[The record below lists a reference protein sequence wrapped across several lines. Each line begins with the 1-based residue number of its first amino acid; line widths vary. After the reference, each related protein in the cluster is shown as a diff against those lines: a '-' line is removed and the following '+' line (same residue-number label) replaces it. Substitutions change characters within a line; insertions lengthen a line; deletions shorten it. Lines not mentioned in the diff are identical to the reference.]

1 MKSKKSMW
9 LAVGLSIVIVVVVL
23 AKAGIF
29 GATAKSHGSDDQT
42 VPVKSVVAERRNAAS
57 YINSI
62 ATVQAL
68 NTVLVRARVDGE
80 ISRVPFKE
88 GENVKHGDILVELD
102 RRPFEVQLRAALA
115 QKEKDQAQFANTKR
129 DLERYEFLVKSNSLA
144 SQTLDATRAQL
155 DQLQATL
162 NADQAQIDSAQLQL
176 NYATIRSPIDGRLGA
191 RLVDAG
197 NLVHATDTNGL
208 VLVTQIQPVF
218 VTFSLPQNILPVLRE
233 QQGQQA
239 LRVQALSQD
248 GSEVLDNG
256 ELTLIDSQVDAVT
269 GTIHCKAMFKNT
281 QKKLWPGA
289 FVAVRVMFHD
299 LPNVVVIPT
308 TAIQAGT
315 QQHSF
320 VYVVSKENVA
330 KSTPVEI
337 GAVSGD
343 DTVILSGLSG
353 GERVVVEGQFQL
365 DDGVKVEEKDA
376 KLSALPKSTE
386 SH

>member
-23 AKAGIF
+23 TKAGIF
-29 GATAKSHGSDDQT
+29 GATAKTHGSDDET

-57 YINSI
+57 YLNSI

-88 GENVKHGDILVELD
+88 GENVKRGAVLVELD

-144 SQTLDATRAQL
+144 SQTLE
-155 DQLQATL
+155 ATL

-197 NLVHATDTNGL
+197 NLVHATDTNG
-208 VLVTQIQPVF
+208 
-218 VTFSLPQNILPVLRE
+218 
-233 QQGQQA
+233 
-239 LRVQALSQD
+239 
-248 GSEVLDNG
+248 
-256 ELTLIDSQVDAVT
+256 
-269 GTIHCKAMFKNT
+269 
-281 QKKLWPGA
+281 
-289 FVAVRVMFHD
+289 
-299 LPNVVVIPT
+299 
-308 TAIQAGT
+308 
-315 QQHSF
+315 
-320 VYVVSKENVA
+320 
-330 KSTPVEI
+330 
-337 GAVSGD
+337 
-343 DTVILSGLSG
+343 
-353 GERVVVEGQFQL
+353 
-365 DDGVKVEEKDA
+365 
-376 KLSALPKSTE
+376 
-386 SH
+386 

>member
-23 AKAGIF
+23 TKAGIF
-29 GATAKSHGSDDQT
+29 GATAKTHGSDDET

-57 YINSI
+57 YLNSI

-88 GENVKHGDILVELD
+88 GENVKRGAVLVELD

-115 QKEKDQAQFANTKR
+115 QKEKDKAQFANTKR

-144 SQTLDATRAQL
+144 SQTLYATRAQL
-155 DQLQATL
+155 NQLQATL

-208 VLVTQIQPVF
+208 VTVTQIQPVF
-218 VTFSLPQNILPVLRE
+218 VTFSLP
-233 QQGQQA
+233 
-239 LRVQALSQD
+239 
-248 GSEVLDNG
+248 
-256 ELTLIDSQVDAVT
+256 
-269 GTIHCKAMFKNT
+269 
-281 QKKLWPGA
+281 
-289 FVAVRVMFHD
+289 
-299 LPNVVVIPT
+299 
-308 TAIQAGT
+308 
-315 QQHSF
+315 
-320 VYVVSKENVA
+320 
-330 KSTPVEI
+330 
-337 GAVSGD
+337 
-343 DTVILSGLSG
+343 
-353 GERVVVEGQFQL
+353 
-365 DDGVKVEEKDA
+365 
-376 KLSALPKSTE
+376 
-386 SH
+386 